1 MRKSLFCAIVA
12 SISAFAMAAGD
23 GIVAVVTGVLDS
35 GKMAIPSSWAEQFP
49 QFESK
54 FGSDFAAALLKPSGK
69 IGSDGSPLYVWQD
82 YVAGTDPTDTSSVFS
97 ASIVLVNGK
106 VSIECRPHLDDAK
119 APRLY
124 QVWGKKE
131 LTDTSWVKLTSNKFD
146 GYHYFKVTVEMIGDE
161 GVSNLPES
169 GPIAATSVVGKFGRE
184 LLLEEGKITSNTR
197 WGDFAFGENGPK
209 IVFGGHHMVAYP
221 VQSGDRLLINA
232 NDERPSYIALLS
244 TGEILPYGY
253 DPAQSGTWMQGE
265 VARRKIMAGE
275 TQIIEIPQDGYVHVT
290 TGYESEGYPNFP
302 KRLEI
307 VSGSSLLNLV
317 SNMSQ
322 ANALSTTLRG
332 KGVVL
337 YGDSFANYTNERLI
351 ADGLGCEVF
360 KQGIG
365 GCPVGNNT
373 TANPL
378 GLCSFERISLFPK
391 TTRLII
397 VLGGVNDYCRS
408 VKNGVR
414 AFDPEKLGT
423 MEDPPLSV
431 EEMICESKK
440 TTTFYQAY
448 KTMLRNMQLLYP
460 EAIILCVMPHKWF
473 YLETSDPNKWSDRP
487 VLAMDGKP
495 KVDAMREI
503 AESFSFPVCDLWR
516 TSGVNEYNA
525 YDRTLNEEG
534 FWGHSSAS
542 QRDRDGSLILNSIM
556 NCADRTDVK
565 PVVTTGKNK
574 DQIELGKWFLDLRSD
589 NDVELTLEEAIES
602 ASAHFKENG
611 VELKNR
617 MHIVFRCDGVDVG
630 YVLIDA
636 ASPHRSEAW
645 QEIKVK

>member
-1 MRKSLFCAIVA
+1 MKRICLGLLMFITFTTNGAD
-12 SISAFAMAAGD
+12 D
-23 GIVAVVTGVLDS
+23 GIVAVVTGILDS
-35 GKMAIPSSWAEQFP
+35 GKLAVPSSWAAQYPDFTK
-49 QFESK
+49 K
-54 FGSDFAAALLKPSGK
+54 FGSDFLSALLKPSGK
-69 IGSDGSPLYVWQD
+69 KDAAGNSLYVWQD
-82 YVAGTDPTDTSSVFS
+82 YVAGTDPTDESDVFR
-97 ASIVLVNGK
+97 AAITLVNGK
-106 VSIECRPHLDDAK
+106 VSIECAPRVNDASV
-119 APRLY
+119 PRLY

-131 LTDTSWVKLTSNKFD
+131 LTDTNWVKITTSKLD
-146 GYHYFKVTVEMIGDE
+146 GYHYFKVTVELASDG
-161 GVSNLPES
+161 GTTSLPAD
-169 GPIAATSVVGKFGRE
+169 GPLMATSTESKFGRA
-184 LLLEEGKITSNTR
+184 LSVDDGVVSSSRT
-197 WGDFAFGENGPK
+197 WGDYAFGETSPT
-209 IVFGGHHMVAYP
+209 IVLSGRHAVSYA
-221 VQSGDRLLINA
+221 VKSGDRVLVTA
-232 NDERPSYIALLS
+232 NDENPAYIALL
-244 TGEILPYGY
+244 TIGAVLPYGY
-253 DPAQSGTWMQGE
+253 NPAKSGTWMNGE
-265 VARRKIMAGE
+265 TARRKIMTGE
-275 TQIIEIPQDGYVHVT
+275 TQIIDIPQDGYMHVT
-290 TGYESEGYPNFP
+290 TGYEIDGYPNFP

-307 VSGSSLLNLV
+307 VSGSSLLNLIQ
-317 SNMSQ
+317 NMAQ
-322 ANALSTTLRG
+322 AKGLSTTLRG
-332 KGVVL
+332 KQVVL

-365 GCPVGNNT
+365 GCPVGNDA
-373 TANPL
+373 TAHPV

-391 TTRLII
+391 NTKLII

-423 MEDPPLSV
+423 MEDAPLSI
-431 EEMICESKK
+431 EEMLGASKK

-460 EAIILCVMPHKWF
+460 EATILCVMPHKWF
-473 YLETSDPNKWSDRP
+473 YLETSDPNRWSDHP
-487 VLAMDGKP
+487 VLAMDAKP

-503 AESFSFPVCDLWR
+503 AEAFSFPVCDLWR

-556 NCADRTDVK
+556 NCADRMDVK
-565 PVVTTGKNK
+565 SVVTTGKNK

-602 ASAHFKENG
+602 ASARFKENG

-617 MHIVFRCDGVDVG
+617 MHIVFRRDGVDVG